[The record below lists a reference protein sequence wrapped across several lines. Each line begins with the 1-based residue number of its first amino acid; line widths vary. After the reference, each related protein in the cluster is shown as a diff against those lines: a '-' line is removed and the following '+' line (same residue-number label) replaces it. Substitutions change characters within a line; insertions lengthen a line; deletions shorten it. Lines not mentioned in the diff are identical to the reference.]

1 MGFVQ
6 KENRYQN
13 MIVIIDT
20 DGLIASLCSS
30 DLHHE
35 AATKILRVLHEQESK
50 IIYPSTTIV
59 ESITLLQGRLNKPT
73 LAKRVLDSVRQGSI
87 LIEPVT
93 DVILQKVSGFM
104 DFKKTKH
111 NTLFDAVVAAI
122 AEKHHAD
129 AIFSFDKFYQKNG
142 FKLTSELL

>member
-1 MGFVQ
+1 MGFTQ
-6 KENRYQN
+6 KENTYQN

-35 AATKILRVLHEQESK
+35 TAGKILRVLHEQESK
-50 IIYPSTTIV
+50 IIYPTTMIV
-59 ESITLLQGRLNKPT
+59 ESITLLQGRLNKLT
-73 LAKRVLDSVRQGSI
+73 TAKHLLNSVRQGSI

-93 DVILQKVSGFM
+93 DVILQKASDLM

-129 AIFSFDKFYQKNG
+129 AIFSFDTFYQKNG
-142 FKLTSELL
+142 FKLASELL

>member
-1 MGFVQ
+1 
-6 KENRYQN
+6 

-30 DLHHE
+30 DRHHE
-35 AATKILRVLHEQESK
+35 AATKILRVLHEQGSK
-50 IIYPSTTIV
+50 IIYPATMIV
-59 ESITLLQGRLNKPT
+59 ESITLLQGRLNKPMT
-73 LAKRVLDSVRQGSI
+73 AKHVLDSIRQGSV

-93 DVILQKVSGFM
+93 DMILQKASGYM
-104 DFKKTKH
+104 DFEKTKH

-129 AIFSFDKFYQKNG
+129 AIFSFDTFYQKNG
-142 FKLTSELL
+142 FKLAADLV